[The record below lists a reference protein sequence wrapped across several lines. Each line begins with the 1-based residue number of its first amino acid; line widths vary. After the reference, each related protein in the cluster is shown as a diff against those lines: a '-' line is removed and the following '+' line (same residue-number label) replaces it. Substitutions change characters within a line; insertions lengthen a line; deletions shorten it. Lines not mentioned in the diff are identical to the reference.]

1 MKNILIFSLLFVA
14 FQASAQVTEKDS
26 SYMELIGGV
35 YFTTRDVVYPSGDMI
50 TTKTRIGTLADAVN
64 LNVSKYAAQA
74 AQMAE
79 NARAVSTYKA
89 RITEII
95 REGAAAKTL
104 LRASPMDTLQARR
117 ITPFLAPGW
126 TVKNGTVTAIIFSV
140 TAQGQF
146 RYKLGTDA
154 IKNAVLLG
162 DIIRLRNYA
171 ATAEDVDLYIGDNGN
186 YTDILKRYVLRK
198 P

>member
-1 MKNILIFSLLFVA
+1 MLSTHRETAYLRKRKLAHS
-14 FQASAQVTEKDS
+14 
-26 SYMELIGGV
+26 
-35 YFTTRDVVYPSGDMI
+35 TTRLTSTCQ
-50 TTKTRIGTLADAVN
+50 TTHREPRKWQKPRGQ
-64 LNVSKYAAQA
+64 Y
-74 AQMAE
+74 
-79 NARAVSTYKA
+79 A

-104 LRASPMDTLQARR
+104 LGASPMDTLQARR